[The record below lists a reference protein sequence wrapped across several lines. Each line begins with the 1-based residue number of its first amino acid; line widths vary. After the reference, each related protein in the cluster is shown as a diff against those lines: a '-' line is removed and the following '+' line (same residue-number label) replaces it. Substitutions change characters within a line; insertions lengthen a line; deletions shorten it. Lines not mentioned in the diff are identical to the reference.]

1 MGIFDRFSTNSGS
14 NFASR
19 FSSNSINNLVILI
32 TFIVMVYILVQMII
46 VLNKPEFLYYT
57 LSLTPTDLS
66 EEDYSELTD
75 SNKLPEMFANEFTYS
90 FWIYLKS
97 VKSVSSDG
105 DGKNKLIFTRN
116 VKENYFKDANPIV
129 YFKGD
134 TNKLV
139 IKIRTNHVD
148 ESQNPD
154 IEKNL
159 DEIDN
164 DICEYSMLEVDYI
177 PLKRWVNII
186 VNVDNNRVTLFVDGD
201 IYKTILVNNNP
212 DTDNCADN
220 SNISRLISPSKG
232 TIQVGSFNDNDDE
245 ENSIYTPNALIS
257 KLQFYNYSLKTPSDI
272 RKIYSNGP
280 ITQKNIFL
288 DRLGIDNYGIRNPIY
303 NIQENNNTCN

>member
-1 MGIFDRFSTNSGS
+1 MGFFDRFSTNSGS

-32 TFIVMVYILVQMII
+32 TFIVMVYILVQMIV

-201 IYKTILVNNNP
+201 IYKTILVNRNP
-212 DTDNCADN
+212 DTDTCTPDKFTNN
-220 SNISRLISPSKG
+220 RLISPTEG
-232 TIQVGSFNDNDDE
+232 TIKVGELISDPN
-245 ENSIYTPNALIS
+245 NSIYTPNALIS
-257 KLQFYNYSLKTPSDI
+257 KLQFFNYSLKTPSDI
-272 RKIYSNGP
+272 RKIYHDGP

-303 NIQENNNTCN
+303 NIQETNNTCN